1 MSDQTLTENA
11 AGRVMVV
18 DDEER
23 HRAFLR
29 DLLEAR
35 DHHVTEAFD
44 GVNALEIIERNRPD
58 VILLDVKM
66 PRMNGFDVCKK
77 LKEDSTT
84 APIPVLLVSALSDR
98 ENRLKGI
105 QCGANDFLK
114 KPVDPRDVVVRVRN
128 AVLAK
133 QLNDQLQRSRQ
144 QLKELKQER
153 NELTHMI
160 VHDMN
165 SPLTAIDDFLEIVE
179 SSAGEKLSEREL
191 GYLKRSRQGSDAL
204 KQMITT
210 LLDVSRLEAHELP
223 LNLGAVKLTPLVRE
237 AAESFRPLYESRELV
252 LDLDDSTVAHCD
264 REIIRRVLDNLL
276 SNACR
281 YTPED
286 AAIKAQVI
294 SQGDSIRVAIIDD
307 GPGIPSEYR
316 EEVFRK
322 FGQIDAT
329 AKRQAH
335 SAGLGLT
342 FCKLA
347 IEAHGGK
354 VGVDGEL
361 GNGSTFWF
369 ELPVVPEL
377 ADSEYLS
384 EMEEPYGN

>member
-329 AKRQAH
+329 A
-335 SAGLGLT
+335 
-342 FCKLA
+342 
-347 IEAHGGK
+347 
-354 VGVDGEL
+354 
-361 GNGSTFWF
+361 
-369 ELPVVPEL
+369 
-377 ADSEYLS
+377 
-384 EMEEPYGN
+384 